1 MDDKRLT
8 AALREYCRREYC
20 PAPEP
25 GRKAEFFRKIE
36 KEGLADRRP
45 FAMSQAEFLLG
56 QFSYID
62 KRVWLLSAAVLLLI
76 IVIGR
81 SAPGNELFALT
92 PSVPEPSAMEP
103 SALEPSAL
111 MPFALTPLLAAG
123 ILAETGRSYR
133 FKMAELE
140 YTARFSLRS
149 VMLARLFVVG
159 TVDTAGILI
168 AVWAVLPRLSYSLL
182 RVFLYMMVPYLS
194 ACLLGS
200 LYERKHRAD
209 NGWGS
214 IAICILSSAFFAA
227 APFVYSRLYEERLT
241 ILWAAA
247 FALLVCG
254 LAGSMRKWACGMEGP
269 VWN

>member
-8 AALREYCRREYC
+8 AALRDYCRREYC
-20 PAPEP
+20 QAPDP
-25 GRKAEFFRKIE
+25 GRKAEFFQRIE
-36 KEGLADRRP
+36 EEGLADRRP
-45 FAMSQAEFLLG
+45 IAMSQAEFLLG

-81 SAPGNELFALT
+81 SATGNDLSALI
-92 PSVPEPSAMEP
+92 PSAPTP
-103 SALEPSAL
+103 SALTSSALPPSAL

-149 VMLARLFVVG
+149 VMLARLFIVG
-159 TVDTAGILI
+159 TVDTAGILM
-168 AVWAVLPRLSYSLL
+168 AVWAVLPRLSYPLL
-182 RVFLYMMVPYLS
+182 RLFLYMMVPYLC

-227 APFVYSRLYEERLT
+227 APFVCSRLYEERLT

-254 LAGSMRKWACGMEGP
+254 LADSMRKWTCGMEGP

>member
-1 MDDKRLT
+1 
-8 AALREYCRREYC
+8 
-20 PAPEP
+20 
-25 GRKAEFFRKIE
+25 
-36 KEGLADRRP
+36 
-45 FAMSQAEFLLG
+45 
-56 QFSYID
+56 
-62 KRVWLLSAAVLLLI
+62 
-76 IVIGR
+76 
-81 SAPGNELFALT
+81 
-92 PSVPEPSAMEP
+92 
-103 SALEPSAL
+103 
-111 MPFALTPLLAAG
+111 
-123 ILAETGRSYR
+123 
-133 FKMAELE
+133 
-140 YTARFSLRS
+140 
-149 VMLARLFVVG
+149 MLARMFLVGVVE
-159 TVDTAGILI
+159 TAGLLVVIW
-168 AVWAVLPRLSYSLL
+168 VVRPWFSYSLI
-182 RVFLYMMVPYLS
+182 RVFLYMMVPYLC

>member
-25 GRKAEFFRKIE
+25 GRKAKFFRRIE

-81 SAPGNELFALT
+81 STTGNELFALT
-92 PSVPEPSAMEP
+92 
-103 SALEPSAL
+103 PSAL

-159 TVDTAGILI
+159 TVDTAGILM
-168 AVWAVLPRLSYSLL
+168 AVWAVRPRLSYSLL
-182 RVFLYMMVPYLS
+182 RVFLYMMVPYLC

-254 LAGSMRKWACGMEGP
+254 LAGSMRKWARGMEEP

>member
-1 MDDKRLT
+1 MNDKRLT
-8 AALREYCRREYC
+8 AALRKYCRREYC

-25 GRKAEFFRKIE
+25 GRKAEFFRRIE

-45 FAMSQAEFLLG
+45 IAMSQAEFLLG

-81 SAPGNELFALT
+81 STTGNELFAL
-92 PSVPEPSAMEP
+92 AP
-103 SALEPSAL
+103 SALT
-111 MPFALTPLLAAG
+111 PFALTPLLAAG

-182 RVFLYMMVPYLS
+182 RVFLYMMVPYLC

>member
-25 GRKAEFFRKIE
+25 GRKAEFFRRIE

-81 SAPGNELFALT
+81 STTGNELFAL
-92 PSVPEPSAMEP
+92 AP
-103 SALEPSAL
+103 SALT
-111 MPFALTPLLAAG
+111 PFALTPLLAAG

-182 RVFLYMMVPYLS
+182 RVFLYMMVPYLC

>member
-8 AALREYCRREYC
+8 AALREYCRRVYC

-62 KRVWLLSAAVLLLI
+62 KRVWLLSAAVLMLI

-81 SAPGNELFALT
+81 SATGNELFALT
-92 PSVPEPSAMEP
+92 PS
-103 SALEPSAL
+103 ALT
-111 MPFALTPLLAAG
+111 PFALTPLLAAG

>member
-8 AALREYCRREYC
+8 AALREYCRREFC

-25 GRKAEFFRKIE
+25 GRKAEFFRRIE

-81 SAPGNELFALT
+81 STTGNELFALT
-92 PSVPEPSAMEP
+92 PS
-103 SALEPSAL
+103 ALT
-111 MPFALTPLLAAG
+111 PFALTPLLAAG

-182 RVFLYMMVPYLS
+182 RVFLYMMVPYLC

-227 APFVYSRLYEERLT
+227 APFGYSRLYEERLT

>member
-81 SAPGNELFALT
+81 SAPGNELFAST
-92 PSVPEPSAMEP
+92 PSVPEPSVLGP
-103 SALEPSAL
+103 SALITSVL

>member
-20 PAPEP
+20 SAPEP

-81 SAPGNELFALT
+81 STTGNELSALA
-92 PSVPEPSAMEP
+92 PSVMAPSC
-103 SALEPSAL
+103 LT
-111 MPFALTPLLAAG
+111 PFALTPLLAAG

-254 LAGSMRKWACGMEGP
+254 LAGSMRKWACGMEEP

>member
-8 AALREYCRREYC
+8 AAFREYCRGEYC

-25 GRKAEFFRKIE
+25 GRKAEFFRRIE

-81 SAPGNELFALT
+81 STTGNEL
-92 PSVPEPSAMEP
+92 SAMT
-103 SALEPSAL
+103 PSAL

-168 AVWAVLPRLSYSLL
+168 AVWAVLPRLSYPLL
-182 RVFLYMMVPYLS
+182 RVFIYMMVPYLS

-254 LAGSMRKWACGMEGP
+254 LAGSMRKWACGMEEP

>member
-25 GRKAEFFRKIE
+25 GRKAEFFRRIE

-92 PSVPEPSAMEP
+92 
-103 SALEPSAL
+103 PSAL

-182 RVFLYMMVPYLS
+182 RVFLYMMVPYLC